1 MEETEVSGPTFSENI
16 FSELLRGCRG
26 LSDEEEWDLDTRGS
40 VLCSVPHAVSGTPS
54 HPRTPSITSELLTQC
69 SGEPGEGQH
78 VVSGELGRL
87 HRSAL

>member
-16 FSELLRGCRG
+16 FSELLWGCRG
-26 LSDEEEWDLDTRGS
+26 LREGQERDLDTRGS
-40 VLCSVPHAVSGTPS
+40 VLCSAPHADSGTPS
-54 HPRTPSITSELLTQC
+54 HPSTQSITTELLTQR
-69 SGEPGEGQH
+69 SGELGEGQY